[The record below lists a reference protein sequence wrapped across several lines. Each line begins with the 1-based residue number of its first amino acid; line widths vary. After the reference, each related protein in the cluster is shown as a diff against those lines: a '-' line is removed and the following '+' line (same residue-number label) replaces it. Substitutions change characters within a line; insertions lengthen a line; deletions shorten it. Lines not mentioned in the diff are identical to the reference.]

1 MPAVPRTWIVDQ
13 AAGEPLHV
21 EPTRTAARPA
31 VRRVY
36 LGIRMR
42 VPRGRGMGVIRWTVY
57 EPADRERRVDPGA
70 GLITDDPD
78 RAGAVLT
85 RRGGAF
91 D

>member
-1 MPAVPRTWIVDQ
+1 MPAVLRWIVDQ

-21 EPTRTAARPA
+21 EPTHTAGKPA

-36 LGIRMR
+36 RGIRMP
-42 VPRGRGMGVIRWTVY
+42 VPRGLRLGVIRWTVY

-70 GLITDDPD
+70 GLITDDPG
-78 RAGAVLT
+78 RAGAVLA
-85 RRGGAF
+85 RRGNAF